1 MATVDSLEIV
11 INAQFKQVLV
21 SIKQLNTQ
29 VNTLGTGIK
38 KVGSTSN
45 SLKKL
50 SVNFQNITKGFTK
63 ISASTDK
70 ITNSLKKMA
79 KQYISVQTAV
89 KGAKQLGSA
98 IESSMDY
105 IENLNYFNKAFG
117 QVAENADYSKF
128 KEMGD
133 EAGEEAAKAY
143 YNSFAQRAEQ
153 LTSKMSGF
161 AILENGMLEATGG
174 KSLGLD
180 PSELM
185 NYQAM
190 FAQMSSSM
198 GVTSETS
205 LKLSNALTM
214 IGADLASV
222 KNMDFNKVWED
233 MASGLA
239 GMSRTLDKY
248 GVNIRN
254 VNLQQKLNELGIE
267 ANITKLNQ
275 NDKALLRTIILLDST
290 RYAWSDLSGTLEQ
303 PANQLRLIKANLNN
317 LSRTIGNIFLPIV
330 AKALPY
336 INMFVQAIQRLAE
349 WIVKL
354 LGFEDFDWSSNTGN
368 GASDVLGDIYDSA
381 DDTSDALDNV
391 SKAAKKAKAGLRG
404 FDELK
409 TISISDTSGQDGDSD
424 GVGGITTGLLEG
436 ALDDIL
442 EEYQKAWNE
451 GFENMENRA
460 NLFADNVAKAFKKSG
475 LYGVAQYFGESVKNM
490 LDSINWESI
499 NQMSS
504 QVGKSIAEFINGLVE
519 VKGLSG
525 SIGQTIAETVNTG
538 IAGANS
544 FFDNT
549 NWDSIGTFIGD
560 GLNNIVSVVNW
571 EGIGHFISSKCNA
584 LFQTVGEAA
593 RTFDWSNFGLQLS
606 NGINTAISDFD
617 WSESGARLGDLVK
630 GLLNTIISLL
640 ENTNWGELGRK
651 IAEFLSNIDWVG
663 VIKTTAKVISDAASS
678 LLDFALEFVENIDW
692 SGLGSGLWE
701 ALVGIIENI
710 DWGGLISK
718 AFELLGAA
726 KGLTWGA
733 IVGFAQSLWESL
745 KSAFKETFKY
755 FSEYIN
761 EAGGDVI
768 EGLHNGI
775 TNALTNIGIWIY
787 DHIFKPFINGFK
799 KAFGIASPSKV
810 MKEQGG
816 FLMEGLFNGVSEL
829 VDKVVSV
836 FKKIKDKVIEIWEAL
851 KSKTAEIWNGIK
863 EVIKKPIN
871 GIIGFINGMISG
883 VVDGING
890 MINALNKISV
900 NVPDWVPLIG
910 GKTLGF
916 NISAINAPQIPYLAN
931 GAVFKGGN
939 PFLAVVNDQRK
950 GQTNVETPLKVIQEA
965 LREELSKFS
974 VNSVPNANVFN
985 YRYEPTFPSYA
996 GAYGNYQHDTSA
1008 YTSSSFNGGN
1018 SEMANVIENAVYR
1031 ATYNAISSAIENS
1044 KLLNDQKKMVD
1055 DIRNKPTLNNGDIFN
1070 AARTVYKGEVMRR
1083 YGNSEAFDPVW
1094 G

>member
-21 SIKQLNTQ
+21 SIKQLNAQ
-29 VNTLGTGIK
+29 INTLGTGVK

-45 SLKKL
+45 GLKKL
-50 SVNFQNITKGFTK
+50 SINFQNITKGFAK
-63 ISASTDK
+63 INASTDK

-79 KQYISVQTAV
+79 KQFVSVKTAV
-89 KGAKQLGSA
+89 NGVKKMGSA

-117 QVAENADYSKF
+117 QVAEKADLKAF
-128 KEMGD
+128 EEMGYD
-133 EAGEEAAKAY
+133 SAEAY
-143 YNSFAQRAEQ
+143 YNSFSQRAEE
-153 LTSKMSGF
+153 LTQKMTGF
-161 AILENGMLEATGG
+161 KVSENGMLEATGG

-180 PSELM
+180 PSQLM

-330 AKALPY
+330 VKALPY

-584 LFQTVGEAA
+584 LFETVGEAA

-663 VIKTTAKVISDAASS
+663 VIKTTAKAISDAASS

-692 SGLGSGLWE
+692 SALGSGLWE

-787 DHIFKPFINGFK
+787 DHIFKPFIDGFK

-1083 YGNSEAFDPVW
+1083 YGDSEAFDPVW

>member
-11 INAQFKQVLV
+11 INAQFRQVLV

-29 VNTLGTGIK
+29 VNTLWTGIK

-50 SVNFQNITKGFTK
+50 SVNFQNITKSFAK
-63 ISASTDK
+63 INASTDK
-70 ITNSLKKMA
+70 ITNSLRKMA
-79 KQYISVQTAV
+79 KQYISVKTAV

-117 QVAENADYSKF
+117 QVAEKADLNAF
-128 KEMGD
+128 E
-133 EAGEEAAKAY
+133 EAGYNSAEEY

-275 NDKALLRTIILLDST
+275 NDKALLRTIILLDTT
-290 RYAWSDLSGTLEQ
+290 RYAWSDLSGTLSA
-303 PANQLRLIKANLNN
+303 PANQLRLIKANFSN

-354 LGFEDFDWSSNTGN
+354 LGFEDFDWGSSTGN

-409 TISISDTSGQDGDSD
+409 TISISDTSGKDEGT
-424 GVGGITTGLLEG
+424 GGSYTGLLEG

-442 EEYQKAWNE
+442 EEYQTAWNE

-460 NLFADNVAKAFKKSG
+460 NLFADNVAKAFKRSG
-475 LYGVAQYFGESVKNM
+475 LYGVAQYFGESIKNI
-490 LDSINWESI
+490 LDRINWESI
-499 NQMSS
+499 NQISS
-504 QVGKSIAEFINGLVE
+504 QVGKSIAEFINGLAE
-519 VKGLSG
+519 VKGLSD
-525 SIGQTIAETVNTG
+525 SIGQTIGETINTG
-538 IAGANS
+538 VAGANS

-549 NWDSIGTFIGD
+549 NWDSIGTFIGN
-560 GLNNIVSVVNW
+560 GLNKVVSTINW

-584 LFQTVGEAA
+584 LFETIGEAA
-593 RTFDWSNFGLQLS
+593 RTFDWSNFGLELS

-651 IAEFLSNIDWVG
+651 IAEFLSNIDWIG
-663 VIKTTAKVISDAASS
+663 VIKTTAKAISDAASS

-692 SGLGSGLWE
+692 SALGSGIWD
-701 ALVGIIENI
+701 AL
-710 DWGGLISK
+710 
-718 AFELLGAA
+718 
-726 KGLTWGA
+726 
-733 IVGFAQSLWESL
+733 VGFAQSLWKSL
-745 KSAFKETFKY
+745 KSAFKETFNY

-787 DHIFKPFINGFK
+787 DHIFRPFIDGFK

-810 MKEQGG
+810 MKEQGE

-883 VVDGING
+883 IVDGING

-931 GAVFKGGN
+931 GAVLEGGN
-939 PFLAVVNDQRK
+939 PFLAVVNDQKR

-965 LREELSKFS
+965 LREELTKFS
-974 VNSVPNANVFN
+974 VNAKASVPNASVFN

-996 GAYGNYQHDTSA
+996 EAYGNYQ
-1008 YTSSSFNGGN
+1008 YSSTPYMPQYNNSGYQNNGYAQN
-1018 SEMANVIENAVYR
+1018 NTETNA
-1031 ATYNAISSAIENS
+1031 
-1044 KLLNDQKKMVD
+1044 LLRRQNELLEALL
-1055 DIRNKPTLNNGDIFN
+1055 NKPTLNNGDIFN
-1070 AARTVYKGEVMRR
+1070 AARTVYKGEAMRR

>member
-50 SVNFQNITKGFTK
+50 SVNFQNITKGFAK
-63 ISASTDK
+63 INASTDK

-79 KQYISVQTAV
+79 KQYISVKTAV

-117 QVAENADYSKF
+117 QVAEKADLNAF
-128 KEMGD
+128 E
-133 EAGEEAAKAY
+133 EAGYNSAEEY

-254 VNLQQKLNELGIE
+254 VNLQQKLNELGIQ

-275 NDKALLRTIILLDST
+275 NDKALLRTIILLDTT
-290 RYAWSDLSGTLEQ
+290 RYAWSDLSGTLSA
-303 PANQLRLIKANLNN
+303 PANQLRLIKANFSN

-354 LGFEDFDWSSNTGN
+354 LGFEDFDWGSSTGN

-409 TISISDTSGQDGDSD
+409 TISISDTSGKDEGT
-424 GVGGITTGLLEG
+424 GGSYTGLLEG

-442 EEYQKAWNE
+442 EEYQTVWNE

-460 NLFADNVAKAFKKSG
+460 NLFADNVAKAFKRSG
-475 LYGVAQYFGESVKNM
+475 LYGVAQYFGESIKSI

-499 NQMSS
+499 NQISS

-519 VKGLSG
+519 VKGLSD
-525 SIGQTIAETVNTG
+525 SIGQTIGETINTG
-538 IAGANS
+538 VAGANS

-549 NWDSIGTFIGD
+549 NWDSIGTFIGN
-560 GLNNIVSVVNW
+560 GLNKVVSTINW

-584 LFQTVGEAA
+584 LFETIGEAA

-617 WSESGARLGDLVK
+617 WAESGARLGDLVK

-651 IAEFLSNIDWVG
+651 IAEFLSNIDWIG
-663 VIKTTAKVISDAASS
+663 VIKTTAKAISDAASS

-692 SGLGSGLWE
+692 SALGSGIWD
-701 ALVGIIENI
+701 ALVGIVENI

-745 KSAFKETFKY
+745 KSAFKETFNY

-775 TNALTNIGIWIY
+775 TNALTNIGTWIY
-787 DHIFKPFINGFK
+787 DHVFAPFVNGFRK
-799 KAFGIASPSKV
+799 VFGIASPSKV

-836 FKKIKDKVIEIWEAL
+836 FKRIKDKVIKIWEAL

-863 EVIKKPIN
+863 EVVKKPIN

-883 VVDGING
+883 VVDGMNG

-939 PFLAVVNDQRK
+939 PFLAVVNDQKR

-965 LREELSKFS
+965 LREELTKFS
-974 VNSVPNANVFN
+974 VNVKAAVPNASVFN

-996 GAYGNYQHDTSA
+996 EAYGNYQHDTSA
-1008 YTSSSFNGGN
+1008 YTSSSFNDGN
-1018 SEMANVIENAVYR
+1018 SEMANVIENAIYR
-1031 ATYNAISSAIENS
+1031 ATYNAVSSAIENS

-1070 AARTVYKGEVMRR
+1070 AARTVYKGEATRR
-1083 YGNSEAFDPVW
+1083 YGNSAAFDPVW

>member
-50 SVNFQNITKGFTK
+50 SVNFQNITKSFAK
-63 ISASTDK
+63 INASTDK

-79 KQYISVQTAV
+79 KQYISVKTAI

-117 QVAENADYSKF
+117 QVAEKADLKAF
-128 KEMGD
+128 ED
-133 EAGEEAAKAY
+133 AGYNSAEEY

-198 GVTSETS
+198 GVASETS

-275 NDKALLRTIILLDST
+275 NDKALLRTIILLDTT

-303 PANQLRLIKANLNN
+303 PANQLRLIKANFSN

-354 LGFEDFDWSSNTGN
+354 LGFEDFDWGSSTGN

-409 TISISDTSGQDGDSD
+409 TINMSDTSGQDGDSD

-442 EEYQKAWNE
+442 EEYQRAWNE

-475 LYGVAQYFGESVKNM
+475 IYGIGEYFGESIKSI

-499 NQMSS
+499 NQISI
-504 QVGKSIAEFINGLVE
+504 QAGKSIAEFINGLVE
-519 VKGLSG
+519 VKGLSS
-525 SIGQTIAETVNTG
+525 SIGQTIAETINTG

-549 NWDSIGTFIGD
+549 NWDSIGTFIGN
-560 GLNNIVSVVNW
+560 GLNKIVNTVDW

-584 LFQTVGEAA
+584 LFETIGEAA
-593 RTFDWSNFGLQLS
+593 RTFDWSNFGLELS

-617 WSESGARLGDLVK
+617 WAESGARLGDLVK

-663 VIKTTAKVISDAASS
+663 VIKTAAKAISDAASS
-678 LLDFALEFVENIDW
+678 LLDFVLEFVENIDW
-692 SGLGSGLWE
+692 SALGSGIWD
-701 ALVGIIENI
+701 ALVGIVENI

-733 IVGFAQSLWESL
+733 ISGFAKSVWESL

-787 DHIFKPFINGFK
+787 DHIFRPFIDGFK

-836 FKKIKDKVIEIWEAL
+836 FKRIKDKVIEIWEAL

-890 MINALNKISV
+890 MTNALNKISV
-900 NVPDWVPLIG
+900 SVPDWVPLIG

-916 NISAINAPQIPYLAN
+916 NISTINAPQIPLLA
-931 GAVFKGGN
+931 KGGLVYN
-939 PFLAVVNDQRK
+939 PTIAQIGEAGEEAILPLTNRRTMSMIADSIMENVRRDTDYYNFNNAKTDNN
-950 GQTNVETPLKVIQEA
+950 QTNELLKQVQQQNQL
-965 LREELSKFS
+965 LREQNRILSEL
-974 VNSVPNANVFN
+974 N
-985 YRYEPTFPSYA
+985 
-996 GAYGNYQHDTSA
+996 Q
-1008 YTSSSFNGGN
+1008 
-1018 SEMANVIENAVYR
+1018 
-1031 ATYNAISSAIENS
+1031 NAIV
-1044 KLLNDQKKMVD
+1044 LD
-1055 DIRNKPTLNNGDIFN
+1055 DNNF
-1070 AARTVYKGEVMRR
+1070 ERR
-1083 YGNSEAFDPVW
+1083 YRSAAGSFYRRT
-1094 G
+1094 GSQLGLLT

>member
-21 SIKQLNTQ
+21 SIKQLNAQ
-29 VNTLGTGIK
+29 INTLGTGVK

-45 SLKKL
+45 GLKKL
-50 SVNFQNITKGFTK
+50 SINFQNITKGFAK
-63 ISASTDK
+63 INASTDK

-79 KQYISVQTAV
+79 KQFVSVKTAV
-89 KGAKQLGSA
+89 NGVKKMGSA

-117 QVAENADYSKF
+117 QVAEKADLKAF
-128 KEMGD
+128 EEMGYD
-133 EAGEEAAKAY
+133 SAEAY
-143 YNSFAQRAEQ
+143 YNSFSQRAEE
-153 LTSKMSGF
+153 LTQKMTGF
-161 AILENGMLEATGG
+161 KVSENGMLEATGR
-174 KSLGLD
+174 KNLGLD

-198 GVTSETS
+198 GVASETS

-275 NDKALLRTIILLDST
+275 NDKALLRTIILLDTT

-303 PANQLRLIKANLNN
+303 PANQLRLIKANFSN

-354 LGFEDFDWSSNTGN
+354 LGFEDFDWGSNTGN

-424 GVGGITTGLLEG
+424 GVDGITTGLLEG

-560 GLNNIVSVVNW
+560 GLNNIVSAVNW

-584 LFQTVGEAA
+584 LFETIGEAA

-640 ENTNWGELGRK
+640 ENTDWGELGRK

-663 VIKTTAKVISDAASS
+663 VIKTTAKAISDAALS

-692 SGLGSGLWE
+692 SALGSGLWD

-900 NVPDWVPLIG
+900 SVPDWVPLIG

-1070 AARTVYKGEVMRR
+1070 AARTVYKGEAMRR

>member
-1 MATVDSLEIV
+1 MATVDNLDIV
-11 INAQFKQVLV
+11 ISTNFKNT
-21 SIKQLNTQ
+21 ITAFNQLNVQ
-29 VNTLGTGIK
+29 FNTVINNFQ
-38 KVGSTSN
+38 KVGISSKSN
-45 SLKKL
+45 L
-50 SVNFQNITKGFTK
+50 TK
-63 ISASTDK
+63 ISNSVKSIASNFSKATAPINK
-70 ITNSLKKMA
+70 LSNELKKVA
-79 KQYISVQTAV
+79 KQVISVRTAV
-89 KGAKQLGSA
+89 KGSKEIWQAVQK
-98 IESSMDY
+98 SMDY
-105 IENLNYFNKAFG
+105 IEVLNYFNAAFG
-117 QVAENADYSKF
+117 QVAEKADLSSFEKMGYSS
-128 KEMGD
+128 
-133 EAGEEAAKAY
+133 AEEY
-143 YNSFAQRAEQ
+143 YNSFSERAEQ
-153 LTSKMSGF
+153 LTQKMTGF
-161 AILENGMLEATGG
+161 KVSENGMLEATGG

-180 PSELM
+180 PSQLM

-190 FAQMSSSM
+190 FGQMSSSM
-198 GVTSETS
+198 GVASETS

-222 KNMDFNKVWED
+222 KNMDFSKTWQD
-233 MASGLA
+233 MSSGLA

-290 RYAWSDLSGTLEQ
+290 RYAWGDLADTINQ
-303 PANQLRLIKANLNN
+303 PANQLRLVKANLSN

-354 LGFEDFDWSSNTGN
+354 LGFEGFDWGSSTKND
-368 GASDVLGDIYDSA
+368 ASDVLSDIYDNA
-381 DDTSDALDNV
+381 DDASGALDDV

-409 TISISDTSGQDGDSD
+409 TINMQDSSSTDNTS
-424 GVGGITTGLLEG
+424 VGAGINTSLLEG

-442 EEYQKAWNE
+442 EEYQTKWNE
-451 GFENMENRA
+451 SFENMENRA
-460 NLFADNVAKAFKKSG
+460 NLFADNVAKAFKRSG
-475 LYGVAQYFGESVKNM
+475 LYGVAQYFGESIKNI
-490 LDSINWESI
+490 LDSINWKSI

-504 QVGKSIAEFINGLVE
+504 QTGKSIAEFINGLVE

-538 IAGANS
+538 ISGANS
-544 FFDNT
+544 FFDST
-549 NWDSIGTFIGD
+549 KWDSIGTFIGD
-560 GLNNIVSVVNW
+560 GLNKVVSTINW
-571 EGIGHFISSKCNA
+571 QDIGHFISSKCNA
-584 LFQTVGEAA
+584 LFETIGESA

-617 WSESGARLGDLVK
+617 WAENGARLGDLIK

-651 IAEFLSNIDWVG
+651 IAEFISNIDWIG
-663 VIKTTAKVISDAASS
+663 VIKTTAKAISDAASS

-692 SGLGSGLWE
+692 SALGSGIWD
-701 ALVGIIENI
+701 ALVGIVENI

-726 KGLTWGA
+726 KGLTWSA

-745 KSAFKETFKY
+745 KNAFKETFNY

-761 EAGGDVI
+761 EAGGDII
-768 EGLHNGI
+768 EGLYNGI
-775 TNALTNIGIWIY
+775 IDALVNIGTWIY
-787 DHIFKPFINGFK
+787 DHIFAPFIDGFK

-836 FKKIKDKVIEIWEAL
+836 LKKIKDKVIEIWEAV

-871 GIIGFINGMISG
+871 GILGFINRMISG

-890 MINALNKISV
+890 MIRALNTISFDI
-900 NVPDWVPLIG
+900 PDWIPFLG
-910 GKTLGF
+910 GKKFGF
-916 NISAINAPQIPYLAN
+916 NISAINAPQIPLLA
-931 GAVFKGGN
+931 KGGLVYN
-939 PFLAVVNDQRK
+939 PTIAQIGEAGQEAVLPLTNKRTMTMIADSIMENVQRDTDYYNFNNDK
-950 GQTNVETPLKVIQEA
+950 TDNNQTNELLKQVQQQNQL
-965 LREELSKFS
+965 LREQNKILSEL
-974 VNSVPNANVFN
+974 N
-985 YRYEPTFPSYA
+985 
-996 GAYGNYQHDTSA
+996 Q
-1008 YTSSSFNGGN
+1008 
-1018 SEMANVIENAVYR
+1018 
-1031 ATYNAISSAIENS
+1031 NAIV
-1044 KLLNDQKKMVD
+1044 LD
-1055 DIRNKPTLNNGDIFN
+1055 DNNF
-1070 AARTVYKGEVMRR
+1070 ERR
-1083 YGNSEAFDPVW
+1083 YRSAAGSFYQRT
-1094 G
+1094 GSQLGLLT

>member
-21 SIKQLNTQ
+21 SIKQLNAQ
-29 VNTLGTGIK
+29 INTLGTGVK

-45 SLKKL
+45 GLKKL
-50 SVNFQNITKGFTK
+50 SINFQNITKGFAK
-63 ISASTDK
+63 INASTDK

-79 KQYISVQTAV
+79 KQYISVKTAV

-117 QVAENADYSKF
+117 QVAEKADLKVF
-128 KEMGD
+128 
-133 EAGEEAAKAY
+133 EEVGYNSAEEY
-143 YNSFAQRAEQ
+143 YNSFSKRAQQ
-153 LTSKMSGF
+153 LTTKMSGF
-161 AILENGMLEATGG
+161 SILENGMLEATEG
-174 KSLGLD
+174 KNLGLD

-198 GVTSETS
+198 GVASETS

-275 NDKALLRTIILLDST
+275 NDKALLRTIILLDTT

-303 PANQLRLIKANLNN
+303 PANQLRLIKANFSN

-354 LGFEDFDWSSNTGN
+354 LGFEDFDWGSGTGN

-504 QVGKSIAEFINGLVE
+504 QAGKSIAEFINGLVE

-560 GLNNIVSVVNW
+560 GLNNIVSAVNW

-584 LFQTVGEAA
+584 LFETIGEAA

-640 ENTNWGELGRK
+640 ENTDWGELGRK

-663 VIKTTAKVISDAASS
+663 VIKTTAKAISDAASS

-692 SGLGSGLWE
+692 SALGSGLWD

-726 KGLTWGA
+726 KGLTWGT

-745 KSAFKETFKY
+745 KSAFKETFNY

-775 TNALTNIGIWIY
+775 TNALKNIGIWIY
-787 DHIFKPFINGFK
+787 DHIFRPFIDGFK

-816 FLMEGLFNGVSEL
+816 FLMEGLFDGVSEL

-900 NVPDWVPLIG
+900 SVPDWVPLIG

-1070 AARTVYKGEVMRR
+1070 AAKTVYKGEAMRR

>member
-21 SIKQLNTQ
+21 SIKQLNAQ
-29 VNTLGTGIK
+29 INTLGTGVK

-45 SLKKL
+45 GLKKL
-50 SVNFQNITKGFTK
+50 SINFQNITKGFAK
-63 ISASTDK
+63 INASTDK

-79 KQYISVQTAV
+79 KQFVSVKTAV
-89 KGAKQLGSA
+89 NGVKKMGSA

-117 QVAENADYSKF
+117 QVAEKADLKAF
-128 KEMGD
+128 EEMGYD
-133 EAGEEAAKAY
+133 SAEAY
-143 YNSFAQRAEQ
+143 YNSFSQRAEE
-153 LTSKMSGF
+153 LTQKMTGF
-161 AILENGMLEATGG
+161 KVSENGMLEATGG

-180 PSELM
+180 PSQLM

-584 LFQTVGEAA
+584 LFETVGEAA

-663 VIKTTAKVISDAASS
+663 VIKTTAKAISDAASS

-692 SGLGSGLWE
+692 SALGSGLWE

-787 DHIFKPFINGFK
+787 DHIFKPFIDGFK

>member
-21 SIKQLNTQ
+21 SIKQLNAQ
-29 VNTLGTGIK
+29 INTLGTGVK

-45 SLKKL
+45 GLKKL
-50 SVNFQNITKGFTK
+50 SINFQNITKGFAK
-63 ISASTDK
+63 INASTDK

-79 KQYISVQTAV
+79 KQFVSVKTAV
-89 KGAKQLGSA
+89 NGVKKMGSA

-117 QVAENADYSKF
+117 QVAEKADLKAF
-128 KEMGD
+128 EEMGYD
-133 EAGEEAAKAY
+133 SAEAY
-143 YNSFAQRAEQ
+143 YNSFSQRAEE
-153 LTSKMSGF
+153 LTQKMTGF
-161 AILENGMLEATGG
+161 KVSENGMLEATGG

-180 PSELM
+180 PSQLM

-330 AKALPY
+330 VKALPY

-584 LFQTVGEAA
+584 LFETVGEAA

-663 VIKTTAKVISDAASS
+663 VIKTTAKAISDAASS

-692 SGLGSGLWE
+692 SALGSGLWE

-787 DHIFKPFINGFK
+787 DHIFKPFIDGFK